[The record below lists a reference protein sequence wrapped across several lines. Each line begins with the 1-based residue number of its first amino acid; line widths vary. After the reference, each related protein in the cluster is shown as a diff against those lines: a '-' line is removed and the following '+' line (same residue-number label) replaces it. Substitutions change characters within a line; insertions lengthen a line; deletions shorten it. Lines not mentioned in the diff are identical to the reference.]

1 MNLQGK
7 DVVVTGAS
15 SGIGAA
21 ITREMAV
28 RGARVTLVS
37 RRREALETV
46 ASEIGPGARVE
57 PCDLSRLEDVKAFA
71 GRLLADGEPPDV
83 LVNNAGA
90 GRWLAVD
97 ETPPGEAA
105 QMMAVPYLAAFEL
118 TRVLLPAMIER
129 RSGRVVCMTSLAA
142 WMHIPGAAGYSVARW
157 AMRAFASQLRE
168 DAAWDRCRGHA
179 DRAVRGGVALLGAQP
194 GCARTRPASLRP
206 VRPRSRAR
214 GRGSRNSRRG
224 GARSRPADRA
234 APGRSRHQ
242 ANAQA
247 RARLAGPPHGLAAC
261 QVDVRRSSCS
271 DAQRRTRRVIRLP
284 PEWV

>member
-71 GRLLADGEPPDV
+71 GRLLANGEPPDV

-168 DAAWDRCRGHA
+168 D
-179 DRAVRGGVALLGAQP
+179 VRGTGVGVTLIAPSEVESPYWEHNP
-194 GCARTRPASLRP
+194 G
-206 VRPRSRAR
+206 AR
-214 GRGSRNSRRG
+214 GRV
-224 GARSRPADRA
+224 PRA
-234 APGRSRHQ
+234 SVLLGRAVAPEVV
-242 ANAQA
+242 A
-247 RARLAGPPHGLAAC
+247 RATADAVERDRDQLIVPRRAEVVIKLTPKPVL
-261 QVDVRRSSCS
+261 DLLVRHTGW
-271 DAQRRTRRVIRLP
+271 RRAR
-284 PEWV
+284 